1 MAKKQTYAGMMD
13 TMSKKLQTYETKLQ
27 DAQNRGDSIGI
38 QDYGRRVQR
47 IKAGM
52 ESLFQEQEASKKPQM
67 SMGGMIKQYGPGGL
81 TQAEYAEYKEIN
93 SMLPQSRTP
102 EMNARFAD
110 LAKLV
115 ESAQAMGWQEDFGF
129 NPDGSM
135 AGRPM
140 AGAEVMGTPTDP
152 GIPADVMAPNYG
164 ASITPR
170 GALVNAGMEI
180 PAATTPLGPPELRV
194 TQDPRRVPVGQQE
207 GAINRQLSAEDV
219 TSQGTTG
226 PLNQSTN
233 VGQTP
238 GVEVTGPLV
247 RNTTPPTVGDI
258 IDMDAV
264 ETAEATDP
272 TTTGT
277 ATGTS
282 TGTATTGFITPEV
295 EESIATIQ
303 EGLATQRSQEDAAA
317 GTEDAG
323 TEDTGTED
331 GEGQTNTNQN
341 DVLGNFFNSLQG
353 KQDPIKQYAQFLPD
367 IAAAIQMERSEAP
380 ADLPMPVMARMNTN
394 VNMNPILARA
404 QQDLAN
410 RNAML
415 AANISDPVLRAA
427 MMQDAANQVQD
438 RFGEATNQELTR
450 EQALENE
457 QAQRIAQFRTQQGVI
472 GAQNKQRQID
482 FRNDQRATRAKLLQQ
497 AGAKFG
503 QIQQENAL
511 RELQGKQ
518 LGISALAYEG
528 DMIQRM
534 AERYPALEALITG
547 RS

>member
-1 MAKKQTYAGMMD
+1 MLMTDPSGMEVVVTPEMYEDFNSGNFGAKF
-13 TMSKKLQTYETKLQ
+13 
-27 DAQNRGDSIGI
+27 NRGDYNDQAIFFDPDAYKGA
-38 QDYGRRVQR
+38 QR
-47 IKAGM
+47 
-52 ESLFQEQEASKKPQM
+52 
-67 SMGGMIKQYGPGGL
+67 
-81 TQAEYAEYKEIN
+81 T
-93 SMLPQSRTP
+93 LP
-102 EMNARFAD
+102 
-110 LAKLV
+110 
-115 ESAQAMGWQEDFGF
+115 
-129 NPDGSM
+129 
-135 AGRPM
+135 
-140 AGAEVMGTPTDP
+140 
-152 GIPADVMAPNYG
+152 
-164 ASITPR
+164 
-170 GALVNAGMEI
+170 
-180 PAATTPLGPPELRV
+180 
-194 TQDPRRVPVGQQE
+194 E
-207 GAINRQLSAEDV
+207 GAQYTGNQTFSTEVPPTLGAV
-219 TSQGTTG
+219 TSEGTTG
-226 PLNQSTN
+226 PLNESTN

-238 GVEVTGPLV
+238 GVEVTGSLV
-247 RNTTPPTVGDI
+247 RNTSPTTVGDI
-258 IDMDAV
+258 IGIDTETGATTGTTTGTTTGSTANEDAGTTV
-264 ETAEATDP
+264 AGTSTGGDGTA
-272 TTTGT
+272 TGT
-277 ATGTS
+277 ATGNTDGN
-282 TGTATTGFITPEV
+282 TDGTTDGTTATGG
-295 EESIATIQ
+295 S
-303 EGLATQRSQEDAAA
+303 DA
-317 GTEDAG
+317 
-323 TEDTGTED
+323 
-331 GEGQTNTNQN
+331 
-341 DVLGNFFNSLQG
+341 LGNFFNSLQG

-367 IAAAIQMERSEAP
+367 IAAAVQMERSEGP
-380 ADLPMPVMARMNTN
+380 TDLPMPVMARMNTN

>member
-1 MAKKQTYAGMMD
+1 MAKKQTYAGVMD

-27 DAQNRGDSIGI
+27 DAQNRGDSIGM

-52 ESLFQEQEASKKPQM
+52 ESLFQEQETSKQPQM

-81 TQAEYAEYKEIN
+81 TQAEYAEYKNIN
-93 SMLPQSRTP
+93 SMLPQDRTP
-102 EMNARFAD
+102 EINARFAD
-110 LAKLV
+110 LGKLV
-115 ESAQAMGWQEDFGF
+115 ESAQAMGWSEDFGF
-129 NPDGSM
+129 NPDGSI

-140 AGAEVMGTPTDP
+140 AGAEVMETSSDP
-152 GIPADVMAPNYG
+152 EIPDDVMAPDYG
-164 ASITPR
+164 ARITPR
-170 GALVNAGMEI
+170 EALVKAGMEI
-180 PAATTPLGPPELRV
+180 PAATTPIGPPELKIKP
-194 TQDPRRVPVGQQE
+194 DPRRVPVGQQD

-233 VGQTP
+233 IGQTP
-238 GVEVTGPLV
+238 GVEVQGPL
-247 RNTTPPTVGDI
+247 NTVITPPTVGDI
-258 IDMDAV
+258 VDMDAV
-264 ETAEATDP
+264 ETAEVTDP

-277 ATGTS
+277 TTGTS
-282 TGTATTGFITPEV
+282 TGTTTGSWLTPEV
-295 EESIATIQ
+295 EESIAAIQ
-303 EGLATQRSQEDAAA
+303 EGLAAQGSQEDAA
-317 GTEDAG
+317 
-323 TEDTGTED
+323 TGTTS
-331 GEGQTNTNQN
+331 GQTTNVPGQGNTNQN
-341 DVLGNFFNSLQG
+341 DALGNFFNSLQG
-353 KQDPIKQYAQFLPD
+353 KTNPIMQYGQFLPD
-367 IAAAIQMERSEAP
+367 IAAAVQMERSEAP
-380 ADLPMPVMARMNTN
+380 TDLPMPVMARMNTN

-415 AANISDPVLRAA
+415 SANIADPVLRAA
-427 MMQDAANQVQD
+427 MMQDEANRVQD
-438 RFGEATNQELTR
+438 RFGQATDQELTR
-450 EQALENE
+450 EQGLENE
-457 QAQRIAQFRTQQGVI
+457 YAQRIAQFRNQSNMV